1 MIIAYRTFRIAN
13 LDVFPSQSAAIVSYA
28 KRVTPHL
35 AGARIW
41 HRQTTKF
48 GTASLYQKADE
59 EMAKLSGREESV
71 KAVRAYLVV
80 TCPNIVDSLLI
91 ILDAMSEDN
100 PVMEFSA

>member
-41 HRQTTKF
+41 YRQTTKF
-48 GTASLYQKADE
+48 GTASLYQKADGEWLCIIFDHAADE
-59 EMAKLSGREESV
+59 EMASV
-71 KAVRAYLVV
+71 HRQYVNAAKMHRNNL
-80 TCPNIVDSLLI
+80 
-91 ILDAMSEDN
+91 MSIC
-100 PVMEFSA
+100 AR

>member
-13 LDVFPSQSAAIVSYA
+13 LDVSPSQSAAIVSYA

-59 EMAKLSGREESV
+59 EMASV
-71 KAVRAYLVV
+71 HRQYVNAAKMHRNNL
-80 TCPNIVDSLLI
+80 
-91 ILDAMSEDN
+91 MSIC
-100 PVMEFSA
+100 AR